1 MSEEREVV
9 QQVEIETTPERAF
22 QALTRTGDLRE
33 WCADQAWADPRPG
46 GRFALHWNSGYHAEG
61 TFRECEAPRRATVDW
76 QGTGEPGR
84 TEVEFR
90 VESRDGGVEVTV
102 RHSGFGPGEAWDKAV
117 SESEEGW
124 AQGVENLKSTL
135 ETGVDLRIAR
145 QPFLGITL
153 DQLTP
158 ERAEREGIAVE
169 RGIYITGTVAGS
181 GAEAAGLGS
190 GDVIVA
196 LAGRETP
203 GFAELGSA
211 LRAQQAG
218 DEIEVEVVH
227 GQERRTVAVTL
238 GTRPQPELPD
248 DPEALAAKL
257 ARRYEEVDA
266 GLEAA
271 IAGLDDVEAVQC
283 PEEGEWSVQQVL
295 AHLSDGE
302 RSFHTVLVNLAVNG
316 WMDADPVYPDDIPG
330 RLEAIIALTPSLR
343 GLADRLQADE
353 RETVELVRR
362 LPAETVTNKA
372 RFRRIAQYVLFVP
385 DHTEEHLG
393 QIRRTVKAVRGEEG

>member
-1 MSEEREVV
+1 
-9 QQVEIETTPERAF
+9 
-22 QALTRTGDLRE
+22 
-33 WCADQAWADPRPG
+33 
-46 GRFALHWNSGYHAEG
+46 
-61 TFRECEAPRRATVDW
+61 
-76 QGTGEPGR
+76 
-84 TEVEFR
+84 
-90 VESRDGGVEVTV
+90 
-102 RHSGFGPGEAWDKAV
+102 
-117 SESEEGW
+117 
-124 AQGVENLKSTL
+124 
-135 ETGVDLRIAR
+135 
-145 QPFLGITL
+145 
-153 DQLTP
+153 
-158 ERAEREGIAVE
+158 
-169 RGIYITGTVAGS
+169 
-181 GAEAAGLGS
+181 
-190 GDVIVA
+190 
-196 LAGRETP
+196 
-203 GFAELGSA
+203 
-211 LRAQQAG
+211 
-218 DEIEVEVVH
+218 
-227 GQERRTVAVTL
+227 
-238 GTRPQPELPD
+238 

-362 LPAETVTNKA
+362 LPAETVANKA
-372 RFRRIAQYVLFVP
+372 RFRRIAQYVLFGP